1 MDRSIDSVLADAVP
15 PAPAPPAFGHVWRAA
30 RRRALRR
37 RLVAGIGAVGAV
49 AAIGVAS
56 ASFLDDAATRDAGDR
71 VAAPEA
77 TRGTTPV
84 LECDGRPSVATVP
97 YASRPHRTARVAAER
112 VLSSIDADRARL
124 DSGRFRGT
132 ERAGAYAFSSD
143 DRVQVVVAVERDDAG
158 WRIAGIHYCAAV
170 VDSASR

>member
-1 MDRSIDSVLADAVP
+1 MDEEASMRDRSIDSVLADAVP
-15 PAPAPPAFGHVWRAA
+15 PAPAPPGFGQVWRAA

-56 ASFLDDAATRDAGDR
+56 ASFLDDASTRDAGDSA
-71 VAAPEA
+71 AAPGA
-77 TRGTTPV
+77 AASARGAAPA
-84 LECDGRPSVATVP
+84 LECGGRPSVATVP
-97 YASRPHRTARVAAER
+97 YASHPHPTARSAAER

-132 ERAGAYAFSSD
+132 ERAGA
-143 DRVQVVVAVERDDAG
+143 
-158 WRIAGIHYCAAV
+158 
-170 VDSASR
+170 